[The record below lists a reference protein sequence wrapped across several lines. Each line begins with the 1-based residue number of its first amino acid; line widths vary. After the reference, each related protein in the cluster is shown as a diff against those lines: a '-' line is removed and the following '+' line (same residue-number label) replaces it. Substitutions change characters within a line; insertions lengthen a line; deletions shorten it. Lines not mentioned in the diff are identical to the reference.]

1 MLNNLIINVFYLK
14 DRGFMRVITALL
26 ASLLL
31 AVSAHA
37 QVVVMDSDM
46 FERNRNIRVRLSD
59 Q

>member
-1 MLNNLIINVFYLK
+1 
-14 DRGFMRVITALL
+14 MRKSGIAIG
-26 ASLLL
+26 AISLLL